1 MAITKKPETKVPRE
15 VFALGWVSLLNDSA
29 SEMIHP
35 LLPIFLTQVLR
46 ASTVALGIIEGI
58 AETTASLL
66 KLVSGIL
73 SDRIRRR
80 KPLVVVGYT
89 LAVLSRPLIG
99 LTQSWGQ
106 VLGLRFFDR
115 IGKGVR
121 TAPRDALIAD
131 VTPPEI
137 RGKAFG
143 VHRSLDH
150 LGAIVGPI
158 LAIVV
163 MAIFGTRLRWVFLLA
178 LIPGALAVLI
188 LLTFVHEPERKTL
201 LTSSKESLSLTG
213 WKELSRNYKTFLFI
227 VFLFTLGNATDAFL
241 ILRAQTS
248 GIPVG
253 WIPAL
258 WMLFNGSKMLLSVP
272 AGIISD
278 RYGRRITIVLGWLI
292 YGTAYLGFAVA
303 TTAWAVILLF
313 VYYGLFYA
321 FTEGVERAFVADLV
335 SAERQGT
342 AYGWYHLMIG
352 LGSLPASL
360 LFGWIW
366 KAVSP
371 SAAFLVGAGLAL
383 LAMVLLLTLVKEV
396 PSHPASTSG

>member
-1 MAITKKPETKVPRE
+1 M
-15 VFALGWVSLLNDSA
+15 D
-29 SEMIHP
+29 
-35 LLPIFLTQVLR
+35 
-46 ASTVALGIIEGI
+46 VAL
-58 AETTASLL
+58 
-66 KLVSGIL
+66 
-73 SDRIRRR
+73 IR
-80 KPLVVVGYT
+80 
-89 LAVLSRPLIG
+89 
-99 LTQSWGQ
+99 LT
-106 VLGLRFFDR
+106 
-115 IGKGVR
+115 
-121 TAPRDALIAD
+121 
-131 VTPPEI
+131 
-137 RGKAFG
+137 
-143 VHRSLDH
+143 
-150 LGAIVGPI
+150 
-158 LAIVV
+158 
-163 MAIFGTRLRWVFLLA
+163 IF
-178 LIPGALAVLI
+178 
-188 LLTFVHEPERKTL
+188 
-201 LTSSKESLSLTG
+201 
-213 WKELSRNYKTFLFI
+213 
-227 VFLFTLGNATDAFL
+227 AFL
-241 ILRAQTS
+241 INTGAGMILPILPLYVRELGGTGLLVGLVFS
-248 GIPVG
+248 GVSLTRTLVSPPLG
-253 WIPAL
+253 Y
-258 WMLFNGSKMLLSVP
+258 
-272 AGIISD
+272 ISD